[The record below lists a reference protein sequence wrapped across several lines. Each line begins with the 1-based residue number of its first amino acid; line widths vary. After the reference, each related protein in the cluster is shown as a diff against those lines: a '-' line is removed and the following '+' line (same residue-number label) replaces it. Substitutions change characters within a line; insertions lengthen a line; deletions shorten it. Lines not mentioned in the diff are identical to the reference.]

1 MKSTHSHQQTVHPM
15 ANDRGGAMVLIIVLT
30 LILVLIGAGGYY
42 AYNRYMKPEPL
53 RSKLSSS
60 KIKEEVIH
68 FVNDNVSAALYQ
80 NMIML
85 DDIVVTVDKEL
96 KRLDRI
102 GKKFP
107 NQKKIVSAQSES
119 LQLARKRMAKA
130 LDDTTAKLEK
140 MYVIWLVDRAQ
151 GVQQIKSQRAPLT
164 QRLADAIRL
173 DHGLIGSIRT
183 NPNATT

>member
-1 MKSTHSHQQTVHPM
+1 MKSTQTHQQSVHPM
-15 ANDRGGAMVLIIVLT
+15 ANDRGGAMVLIIVLS

-85 DDIVVTVDKEL
+85 DDIMVMMDKEL
-96 KRLDRI
+96 KRLERI

-107 NQKKIVSAQSES
+107 NQGKIVSAQSES
-119 LQLARKRMAKA
+119 LKLARERMAKA
-130 LDDTTAKLEK
+130 LDDTTTKLEK
-140 MYVIWLVDRAQ
+140 MYVTWLVDRAK
-151 GVQQIKSQRAPLT
+151 GVEQIKVQRAPLT
-164 QRLADAIRL
+164 QRLADAIRR
-173 DHGLIGSIRT
+173 DHELVGSIRA